1 MGNSVVFICLANCV
15 HVLVCSLTDFMSGEL
30 IRFIFLTFLLF
41 RHLQRGCFYINVTC
55 VCVCALLIWWMTS
68 ISFYYSLFSMD
79 GDFAPMIE
87 LVKLRRKHQ
96 FLLVVDD
103 VSHF

>member
-1 MGNSVVFICLANCV
+1 
-15 HVLVCSLTDFMSGEL
+15 
-30 IRFIFLTFLLF
+30 
-41 RHLQRGCFYINVTC
+41 
-55 VCVCALLIWWMTS
+55 MTS
-68 ISFYYSLFSMD
+68 ISFYFSLFSMD